1 MNAKPAYDLHHLSP
15 NLYEPVTFIDR
26 GVNVPFT
33 TPVLLGARARPQ
45 EDGNGLEVLIPNP
58 SGGEGVYI
66 LPWASIPEICAPTL
80 HDRRL
85 WSLLRDEP
93 ILSPGIVREA
103 AETAS
108 REGHAGRT
116 AILAVNEARQS
127 REDRAKRIN
136 FGFLLRL
143 IKQMEGEATG
153 LPSPELDDPR
163 QIALRGQRAVL
174 TCAQR
179 LRMTTEAVAAAL
191 EELARAF
198 NGLGMPQDN
207 NLAPSRQL
215 IAELQTLAASI
226 ESWRSDLPAHVA
238 FGSSTLVEKSL
249 QLTLDCAY
257 NAAEQLDS
265 LMGDTFG
272 TIHAW
277 QQDRQDILQELTR
290 LDWLLDGW
298 GTILGIWNA
307 AEPSDKNA
315 AIMEMA
321 VLAPILP
328 KEVMGWFGFQ
338 SDMARERRKVRIVN
352 QFEDWRSGRVID
364 MIARNE
370 NLCFSSGQTR
380 GKPIIGKKSNISRPG
395 MGVTTMATKLSGEKA
410 KDNGGKNE
418 PRARNQLAETRHL
431 VHALASASDMAL
443 AQVIEILDRLPDR
456 SEADRLLDAARPRLK
471 QIKPSRSLQFTRLLF
486 LPLDGAISDN
496 SEWQK
501 GDARLPRSALPA
513 IAEALRL
520 AMGQEAQRIE
530 ASFQGKFFHD
540 LAAVD
545 RAGRPLWAAAAR
557 LAPDLKPGPR
567 WERTG
572 LRPDDFAPLVE
583 LAAGVWR
590 HAGPIWAAVQLAGW
604 GPPDDAV
611 RAALAPMA
619 DEASPGFAMALATL
633 MIKATSPGQVAREAA
648 RLSDKAASIADT
660 AVDDWLERARV
671 QLPSE
676 DLIAAASFAEAF
688 GRAFQDLENAP
699 TTRNP
704 RRGTRLVQ
712 LRQEAEVTCRLA
724 YEEGLETH
732 ILRQLPSLCAAATP
746 ELILVLEN
754 QARALR
760 RIESIG
766 RRYGLDH
773 GYEGAARRIAAALEA
788 ARRTL
793 EPGGMTRLDLARL
806 AEILLGPEAA
816 LAYLG

>member
-1 MNAKPAYDLHHLSP
+1 
-15 NLYEPVTFIDR
+15 
-26 GVNVPFT
+26 
-33 TPVLLGARARPQ
+33 
-45 EDGNGLEVLIPNP
+45 
-58 SGGEGVYI
+58 
-66 LPWASIPEICAPTL
+66 
-80 HDRRL
+80 
-85 WSLLRDEP
+85 
-93 ILSPGIVREA
+93 
-103 AETAS
+103 
-108 REGHAGRT
+108 
-116 AILAVNEARQS
+116 
-127 REDRAKRIN
+127 
-136 FGFLLRL
+136 
-143 IKQMEGEATG
+143 
-153 LPSPELDDPR
+153 
-163 QIALRGQRAVL
+163 
-174 TCAQR
+174 
-179 LRMTTEAVAAAL
+179 
-191 EELARAF
+191 
-198 NGLGMPQDN
+198 MPQDN

-226 ESWRSDLPAHVA
+226 EMWRGDLPAHA
-238 FGSSTLVEKSL
+238 SFGPSELVGKSL
-249 QLTLDCAY
+249 QLTLDCAFK
-257 NAAEQLDS
+257 AAEQFDE

-277 QQDRQDILQELTR
+277 QRDRQEIIHDLTR

-298 GTILGIWNA
+298 EAILGIWNA
-307 AEPSDKNA
+307 AAPSDKNA

-321 VLAPILP
+321 FLAPILP
-328 KEVMGWFGFQ
+328 KEVMGWLGFQ
-338 SDMARERRKVRIVN
+338 HDMAQERRKVRIVQ

-370 NLCFSSGQTR
+370 NLSFSSGQTR
-380 GKPIIGKKSNISRPG
+380 GKPIIGKKSNVSRPG
-395 MGVTTMATKLSGEKA
+395 KGVATQAARLSAE
-410 KDNGGKNE
+410 KDNENPGKNE

-443 AQVIEILDRLPDR
+443 SQIIEILDRLPDR

-471 QIKPSRSLQFTRLLF
+471 QIRPSRSLQFTRLLF

-496 SEWQK
+496 RDWQR
-501 GDARLPRSALPA
+501 DDTRLPRCALPP
-513 IAEALRL
+513 IAEALRM

-540 LAAVD
+540 IADVD

-557 LAPDLKPGPR
+557 LASDLTPGPR

-619 DEASPGFAMALATL
+619 DEVSPAFTMALATL
-633 MIKATSPGQVAREAA
+633 MLKATSPGQVAREAA

-660 AVDDWLERARV
+660 AVDEWLERARV

-704 RRGTRLVQ
+704 RRGARLVQ

-724 YEEGLETH
+724 YEDGLETH
-732 ILRQLPSLCAAATP
+732 ILRQLPSLSAAATP
-746 ELILVLEN
+746 ELILAVER

-773 GYEGAARRIAAALEA
+773 GYDGAAQRIAAALEA
-788 ARRTL
+788 ARRAL

>member
-1 MNAKPAYDLHHLSP
+1 MSALSPYDLRQLSP
-15 NLYEPVTFIDR
+15 QLYEPATFIDR

-33 TPVLLGARARPQ
+33 TPMLLGARARPQ

-85 WSLLRDEP
+85 WVLLRDEP

-108 REGHAGRT
+108 MEGHAGRT

-143 IKQMEGEATG
+143 IKQMEGEASG

-174 TCAQR
+174 ACAQR

-215 IAELQTLAASI
+215 IAELQILAASI
-226 ESWRSDLPAHVA
+226 ESWRSNLPAHVA

-249 QLTLDCAY
+249 QLTLDCATK
-257 NAAEQLDS
+257 AAEQFDS
-265 LMGDTFG
+265 LIGDTFG
-272 TIHAW
+272 AIHAW
-277 QQDRQDILQELTR
+277 QRDRQDILQELTR

-328 KEVMGWFGFQ
+328 KEVMGWLGFQ
-338 SDMARERRKVRIVN
+338 PDMAQERRKVRIVN
-352 QFEDWRSGRVID
+352 QFEDWRSGRAID

-370 NLCFSSGQTR
+370 NLCFSSGRTR

-395 MGVTTMATKLSGEKA
+395 MGVTTKATKLSGEKA

>member
-1 MNAKPAYDLHHLSP
+1 VSAKPAYDLHQLNP
-15 NLYEPVTFIDR
+15 NLYDPATFVDR

-33 TPVLLGARARPQ
+33 TPILLGARARPQ
-45 EDGNGLEVLIPNP
+45 EDGDGLEVLIPNP

-66 LPWASIPEICAPTL
+66 LPWASIPEICSPTL

-85 WSLLRDEP
+85 WHLLRDEL

-103 AETAS
+103 SETAAS
-108 REGHAGRT
+108 EGHAGR
-116 AILAVNEARQS
+116 AAALAVNDVRQA

-136 FGFLLRL
+136 FGLLLRL
-143 IKQMEGEATG
+143 IKQMEGQTADR
-153 LPSPELDDPR
+153 PAPELDDPR
-163 QIALRGQRAVL
+163 QVALRGQRAVL
-174 TCAQR
+174 ACAQR

-191 EELARAF
+191 EELASAF

-215 IAELQTLAASI
+215 IVELQKLAASI
-226 ESWRSDLPAHVA
+226 ELWRSNLPPHATL
-238 FGSSTLVEKSL
+238 GSSALVEKSL
-249 QLTLDCAY
+249 HLTLDCAY
-257 NAAEQLDS
+257 KAADQFDNL
-265 LMGDTFG
+265 LGDTFG
-272 TIHAW
+272 AIHAW
-277 QQDRQDILQELTR
+277 QQDRQDILQDLTR

-298 GTILGIWNA
+298 ETILGIWNA
-307 AEPSDKNA
+307 AQGSDKSVA
-315 AIMEMA
+315 MMEMA
-321 VLAPILP
+321 LLAPILP
-328 KEVMGWFGFQ
+328 KEVISWLGFQ
-338 SDMARERRKVRIVN
+338 PDMAQERRKFRIVQ

-370 NLCFSSGQTR
+370 NLSFNIGQTR
-380 GKPIIGKKSNISRPG
+380 GKPLIGKKSNISRPG
-395 MGVTTMATKLSGEKA
+395 KGVTITAARNSAEKSQ
-410 KDNGGKNE
+410 NRPGQNE
-418 PRARNQLAETRHL
+418 PRAKNQLAETRHL
-431 VHALASASDMAL
+431 IHALASASDMAL
-443 AQVIEILDRLPDR
+443 AQVIEILDGLPDR

-471 QIKPSRSLQFTRLLF
+471 QMKPSRSLQLTRLLF

-496 SEWQK
+496 RDWQK
-501 GDARLPRSALPA
+501 GDARLPRCALPP
-513 IAEALRL
+513 IAEALRMT
-520 AMGQEAQRIE
+520 MGQEAERIE

-540 LAAVD
+540 TAAVD

-557 LAPDLKPGPR
+557 LASDMKPGPR

-572 LRPDDFAPLVE
+572 LRQDDFLPLVQ
-583 LAAGVWR
+583 LAASVWR
-590 HAGPIWAAVQLAGW
+590 HAAPIWAALQLAGW
-604 GPPDDAV
+604 GPPEDAV

-619 DEASPGFAMALATL
+619 DDDSQAFPMALATL
-633 MIKATSPGQVAREAA
+633 MLKATSPGQVAREAA
-648 RLSDKAASIADT
+648 RLSDRAASIADA
-660 AVDDWLERARV
+660 AVDEWLERARV

-676 DLIAAASFAEAF
+676 DVVMAASFAEAF
-688 GRAFQDLENAP
+688 GRTFQDLENAP

-704 RRGTRLVQ
+704 RRGAKLLQ

-746 ELILVLEN
+746 ELILTMES

-760 RIESIG
+760 RLENIG

-773 GYEGAARRIAAALEA
+773 GYDGAARRITAALEG

>member
-1 MNAKPAYDLHHLSP
+1 
-15 NLYEPVTFIDR
+15 
-26 GVNVPFT
+26 
-33 TPVLLGARARPQ
+33 
-45 EDGNGLEVLIPNP
+45 
-58 SGGEGVYI
+58 
-66 LPWASIPEICAPTL
+66 
-80 HDRRL
+80 
-85 WSLLRDEP
+85 
-93 ILSPGIVREA
+93 VREA
-103 AETAS
+103 AETVS
-108 REGHAGRT
+108 MEGHAGRT

-136 FGFLLRL
+136 FSFLLRL
-143 IKQMEGEATG
+143 IKQMEGEVAG
-153 LPSPELDDPR
+153 LPPPELDDPR

-174 TCAQR
+174 ACAQR

-207 NLAPSRQL
+207 DLAPSRQL
-215 IAELQTLAASI
+215 IAELQNLAASI
-226 ESWRSDLPAHVA
+226 EIWRSDLPAHTS
-238 FGSSTLVEKSL
+238 FGPSKLVEGSL
-249 QLTLDCAY
+249 QLTLDCAFK
-257 NAAEQLDS
+257 AAEQFDG

-307 AEPSDKNA
+307 AEASEKNI

-328 KEVMGWFGFQ
+328 KEAMGWLGLQ
-338 SDMARERRKVRIVN
+338 SDMAQERRKVRIVQ
-352 QFEDWRSGRVID
+352 QFEEWRSGRMFD

-370 NLCFSSGQTR
+370 NLSFSSGQTR
-380 GKPIIGKKSNISRPG
+380 GRPLLGKKPFVSKAGKSAAPKAGTLSATRANDNPG
-395 MGVTTMATKLSGEKA
+395 KVA
-410 KDNGGKNE
+410 
-418 PRARNQLAETRHL
+418 PPARNQFAETRHL
-431 VHALASASDMAL
+431 IHALASASDMAL
-443 AQVIEILDRLPDR
+443 GQVTEILDRLPDR
-456 SEADRLLDAARPRLK
+456 LEADRLLDAARPRLK
-471 QIKPSRSLQFTRLLF
+471 QLRPARSLQFTRLLF

-496 SEWQK
+496 KDWQK
-501 GDARLPRSALPA
+501 GDARLPRSTLQP
-513 IAEALRL
+513 IADALRL
-520 AMGQEAQRIE
+520 AMGPEAERLA

-540 LAAVD
+540 TPIVD
-545 RAGRPLWAAAAR
+545 RAGRALWAAAAR
-557 LAPDLKPGPR
+557 LAPVITPGPR

-572 LRPDDFAPLVE
+572 LRPDDFAPLVQ

-590 HAGPIWAAVQLAGW
+590 HADPIWIAVQLAGW

-611 RAALAPMA
+611 RAALSPMA
-619 DEASPGFAMALATL
+619 DEDSPAFSMALATL
-633 MIKATSPGQVAREAA
+633 MLKATSPGQVAREAA
-648 RLSDKAASIADT
+648 RLSEKATSIADA
-660 AVDDWLERARV
+660 AVDDWLEKASFE
-671 QLPSE
+671 LPAE
-676 DLIAAASFAEAF
+676 DIITSASFAEAF

-704 RRGTRLVQ
+704 RRGSRLVQ

-724 YEEGLETH
+724 YEHGLETH
-732 ILRQLPSLCAAATP
+732 IIRQLPSLCTAATP
-746 ELILVLEN
+746 ELILTVEG

-773 GYEGAARRIAAALEA
+773 GYDGAAQRIAAALEA
-788 ARRTL
+788 ARRAL
-793 EPGGMTRLDLARL
+793 KPGGMTRLDLARL

-816 LAYLG
+816 LAYLA

>member
-1 MNAKPAYDLHHLSP
+1 
-15 NLYEPVTFIDR
+15 
-26 GVNVPFT
+26 
-33 TPVLLGARARPQ
+33 
-45 EDGNGLEVLIPNP
+45 
-58 SGGEGVYI
+58 
-66 LPWASIPEICAPTL
+66 
-80 HDRRL
+80 
-85 WSLLRDEP
+85 
-93 ILSPGIVREA
+93 
-103 AETAS
+103 
-108 REGHAGRT
+108 
-116 AILAVNEARQS
+116 
-127 REDRAKRIN
+127 
-136 FGFLLRL
+136 
-143 IKQMEGEATG
+143 
-153 LPSPELDDPR
+153 
-163 QIALRGQRAVL
+163 
-174 TCAQR
+174 
-179 LRMTTEAVAAAL
+179 
-191 EELARAF
+191 
-198 NGLGMPQDN
+198 
-207 NLAPSRQL
+207 
-215 IAELQTLAASI
+215 
-226 ESWRSDLPAHVA
+226 
-238 FGSSTLVEKSL
+238 
-249 QLTLDCAY
+249 
-257 NAAEQLDS
+257 
-265 LMGDTFG
+265 MGDTFG

-298 GTILGIWNA
+298 GTILGIWNTS
-307 AEPSDKNA
+307 EPSDKNA

-328 KEVMGWFGFQ
+328 REVMGWFGFQ

-380 GKPIIGKKSNISRPG
+380 GKPIIRKKSNISRPG
-395 MGVTTMATKLSGEKA
+395 MGVTIKTTKLSGEKA
-410 KDNGGKNE
+410 KDNGAKNE

-471 QIKPSRSLQFTRLLF
+471 QIRPSRSLQFTRLLF

-496 SEWQK
+496 RDWQK
-501 GDARLPRSALPA
+501 DDTCLPRCALPP

-590 HAGPIWAAVQLAGW
+590 HAGPIWSAVQLAGW

-619 DEASPGFAMALATL
+619 DEASPAFAMALATL
-633 MIKATSPGQVAREAA
+633 MLKATSPGQVAREAA

-704 RRGTRLVQ
+704 RRSTRLVQ

-773 GYEGAARRIAAALEA
+773 GYDGAARRIATALDA
-788 ARRTL
+788 ARRAL

-806 AEILLGPEAA
+806 VEILLGPEAA

>member
-1 MNAKPAYDLHHLSP
+1 
-15 NLYEPVTFIDR
+15 
-26 GVNVPFT
+26 
-33 TPVLLGARARPQ
+33 
-45 EDGNGLEVLIPNP
+45 
-58 SGGEGVYI
+58 
-66 LPWASIPEICAPTL
+66 
-80 HDRRL
+80 
-85 WSLLRDEP
+85 
-93 ILSPGIVREA
+93 
-103 AETAS
+103 
-108 REGHAGRT
+108 
-116 AILAVNEARQS
+116 
-127 REDRAKRIN
+127 
-136 FGFLLRL
+136 
-143 IKQMEGEATG
+143 
-153 LPSPELDDPR
+153 
-163 QIALRGQRAVL
+163 
-174 TCAQR
+174 
-179 LRMTTEAVAAAL
+179 
-191 EELARAF
+191 
-198 NGLGMPQDN
+198 
-207 NLAPSRQL
+207 
-215 IAELQTLAASI
+215 
-226 ESWRSDLPAHVA
+226 
-238 FGSSTLVEKSL
+238 VEKSL
-249 QLTLDCAY
+249 RLTLDCATK
-257 NAAEQLDS
+257 AAEQFDS
-265 LMGDTFG
+265 LIGDTFG

-298 GTILGIWNA
+298 DTILGIWNA

-328 KEVMGWFGFQ
+328 KEVMGWLGFQ
-338 SDMARERRKVRIVN
+338 PDMAQERRKVRIVN

-380 GKPIIGKKSNISRPG
+380 GKPIIGKKSNISRPS
-395 MGVTTMATKLSGEKA
+395 MGFTTRATKLSAEKA

-418 PRARNQLAETRHL
+418 QRARNQLAETRHL
-431 VHALASASDMAL
+431 IHALASASDMAL

-496 SEWQK
+496 RDWQK
-501 GDARLPRSALPA
+501 DDARLPRCALPP

-540 LAAVD
+540 AAAVD

-572 LRPDDFAPLVE
+572 LRLDDFAPLVE

-590 HAGPIWAAVQLAGW
+590 RAGPIWTAVQLAGW

-619 DEASPGFAMALATL
+619 DEASPAFTMALATL
-633 MIKATSPGQVAREAA
+633 MLKATSPGQVAREAA

-660 AVDDWLERARV
+660 AVDEWLERARA

-704 RRGTRLVQ
+704 RRSARLVQ

-724 YEEGLETH
+724 YEDGLETH

-746 ELILVLEN
+746 ELILAVEG

-766 RRYGLDH
+766 RRYGVDH
-773 GYEGAARRIAAALEA
+773 GYDGAARRIAAALDP
-788 ARRTL
+788 ARRAL

>member
-1 MNAKPAYDLHHLSP
+1 M
-15 NLYEPVTFIDR
+15 TFIDR

-33 TPVLLGARARPQ
+33 TPILLGARARPQ

-85 WSLLRDEP
+85 WGLLRDEP
-93 ILSPGIVREA
+93 ILSPGIVRNA

-108 REGHAGRT
+108 MEGHAGRT

-143 IKQMEGEATG
+143 IKQMEGKAAG

-174 TCAQR
+174 ACAQR

-207 NLAPSRQL
+207 NLAPSRQM

-226 ESWRSDLPAHVA
+226 ESWRSNLPAHVA
-238 FGSSTLVEKSL
+238 SGSSTLVEKSL

-257 NAAEQLDS
+257 IAAEQLDS

-277 QQDRQDILQELTR
+277 QQDRQEILHELTR

-298 GTILGIWNA
+298 GTLLGIWNA

-328 KEVMGWFGFQ
+328 KEVIGWLGFQ
-338 SDMARERRKVRIVN
+338 PDMAQERRKVRIVN
-352 QFEDWRSGRVID
+352 QFEDWRSGCVID

-380 GKPIIGKKSNISRPG
+380 GKPIIGKKSNILRPG
-395 MGVTTMATKLSGEKA
+395 MGVTTKTTKLSGEKA
-410 KDNGGKNE
+410 KDIGGKNE
-418 PRARNQLAETRHL
+418 QRARNPLAETRHF

-443 AQVIEILDRLPDR
+443 AKVIEILDRLPDR

-471 QIKPSRSLQFTRLLF
+471 QIRPSRSLQFTRLLF

-496 SEWQK
+496 RDWQR
-501 GDARLPRSALPA
+501 DDTRLPRCALPP
-513 IAEALRL
+513 IAEALRM

-540 LAAVD
+540 IADVD

-557 LAPDLKPGPR
+557 LASDLTPGPR

-619 DEASPGFAMALATL
+619 DEVSPAFTMALATL
-633 MIKATSPGQVAREAA
+633 MLKATSPGQVAREAA
-648 RLSDKAASIADT
+648 TLSDKAASIADT
-660 AVDDWLERARV
+660 AVDEWLERARV

-704 RRGTRLVQ
+704 RRGARLVQ

-724 YEEGLETH
+724 YEDGLETH
-732 ILRQLPSLCAAATP
+732 ILRQLPSLSAAATP
-746 ELILVLEN
+746 ELILAVER

-773 GYEGAARRIAAALEA
+773 GYDGAAQRIAAALEA
-788 ARRTL
+788 ARRAL

>member
-1 MNAKPAYDLHHLSP
+1 
-15 NLYEPVTFIDR
+15 
-26 GVNVPFT
+26 
-33 TPVLLGARARPQ
+33 
-45 EDGNGLEVLIPNP
+45 
-58 SGGEGVYI
+58 
-66 LPWASIPEICAPTL
+66 
-80 HDRRL
+80 
-85 WSLLRDEP
+85 
-93 ILSPGIVREA
+93 
-103 AETAS
+103 
-108 REGHAGRT
+108 
-116 AILAVNEARQS
+116 
-127 REDRAKRIN
+127 
-136 FGFLLRL
+136 
-143 IKQMEGEATG
+143 
-153 LPSPELDDPR
+153 
-163 QIALRGQRAVL
+163 
-174 TCAQR
+174 
-179 LRMTTEAVAAAL
+179 
-191 EELARAF
+191 
-198 NGLGMPQDN
+198 
-207 NLAPSRQL
+207 
-215 IAELQTLAASI
+215 
-226 ESWRSDLPAHVA
+226 
-238 FGSSTLVEKSL
+238 VEKSL
-249 QLTLDCAY
+249 QLTLDCATK
-257 NAAEQLDS
+257 AAEQFDS

-298 GTILGIWNA
+298 GTILGIWNTS
-307 AEPSDKNA
+307 EPSDKNA

-328 KEVMGWFGFQ
+328 REVMGWFGFQ

-395 MGVTTMATKLSGEKA
+395 MGVTIKTTKLSGEKA
-410 KDNGGKNE
+410 KDNGAKNE

-471 QIKPSRSLQFTRLLF
+471 QIRPSRSLQFTRLLF
-486 LPLDGAISDN
+486 LPLDGAISNNRD
-496 SEWQK
+496 WQK
-501 GDARLPRSALPA
+501 DDTCLPRCALPP
-513 IAEALRL
+513 IAEALRM

-540 LAAVD
+540 IAAVD

-572 LRPDDFAPLVE
+572 LRTDDFASLVE

-590 HAGPIWAAVQLAGW
+590 HAGPIWSAVQLAGW

-619 DEASPGFAMALATL
+619 DEASPAFAMALATL
-633 MIKATSPGQVAREAA
+633 MLKATSPGQVAREAA

-660 AVDDWLERARV
+660 AVDDWLERVRV

-704 RRGTRLVQ
+704 RRSTRLVQ

-773 GYEGAARRIAAALEA
+773 GYDGAARRIATALDA
-788 ARRTL
+788 ARRAL

-806 AEILLGPEAA
+806 VEILLGPEAA

>member
-33 TPVLLGARARPQ
+33 TPILLGARARPQ

-85 WSLLRDEP
+85 WGLLRDEP
-93 ILSPGIVREA
+93 ILSPGIVRNA

-108 REGHAGRT
+108 MEGHAGRT

-143 IKQMEGEATG
+143 IKQMEGKAAG

-174 TCAQR
+174 ACAQR

-207 NLAPSRQL
+207 NLAPSRQM

-226 ESWRSDLPAHVA
+226 ESWRSNLPAHVA
-238 FGSSTLVEKSL
+238 SGSSTLVEKSL

-257 NAAEQLDS
+257 IAAEQLDS

-277 QQDRQDILQELTR
+277 QQDRQEILHELTR

-298 GTILGIWNA
+298 GTLLGIWNA

-328 KEVMGWFGFQ
+328 KEVIGWLGFQ
-338 SDMARERRKVRIVN
+338 PDMAQERRKVRIVN
-352 QFEDWRSGRVID
+352 QFEDWRSGCVID

-380 GKPIIGKKSNISRPG
+380 GKPIIGKKSNILRPG
-395 MGVTTMATKLSGEKA
+395 MGVTTKTTKLSGEKA
-410 KDNGGKNE
+410 KDIGGKNE
-418 PRARNQLAETRHL
+418 QRARNPLAETRHF

-443 AQVIEILDRLPDR
+443 AKVIEILDRLPDR

-471 QIKPSRSLQFTRLLF
+471 QIRPSRSLQFTRLLF

-496 SEWQK
+496 RDWQR
-501 GDARLPRSALPA
+501 DDTRLPRCALPP
-513 IAEALRL
+513 IAEALRM

-540 LAAVD
+540 IADVD

-557 LAPDLKPGPR
+557 LASDLTPGPR

-619 DEASPGFAMALATL
+619 DEVSPAFTMALATL
-633 MIKATSPGQVAREAA
+633 MLKATSPGQVAREAA
-648 RLSDKAASIADT
+648 TLSDKAASIADT
-660 AVDDWLERARV
+660 AVDEWLERARV

-704 RRGTRLVQ
+704 RRGARLVQ

-724 YEEGLETH
+724 YEDGLETH
-732 ILRQLPSLCAAATP
+732 ILRQLPSLSAAATP
-746 ELILVLEN
+746 ELILAVER

-773 GYEGAARRIAAALEA
+773 GYDGAAQRIAAALEA
-788 ARRTL
+788 ARRAL